1 MLNITASAK
10 KYLNYKRIKK
20 NKKYILLDLKPSGCA
35 GFEYTWS
42 YCDAPDTTDRLVD
55 DLIVVGNA
63 AQEGVSGSTVDY
75 NEELLGSY
83 LTVTNPNVVSAC
95 GCGVSLTI

>member
-10 KYLNYKRIKK
+10 RHLKTKCIWA
-20 NKKYILLDLKPSGCA
+20 NKKYILLSLKPSGCA

-95 GCGVSLTI
+95 GCGVSFTI